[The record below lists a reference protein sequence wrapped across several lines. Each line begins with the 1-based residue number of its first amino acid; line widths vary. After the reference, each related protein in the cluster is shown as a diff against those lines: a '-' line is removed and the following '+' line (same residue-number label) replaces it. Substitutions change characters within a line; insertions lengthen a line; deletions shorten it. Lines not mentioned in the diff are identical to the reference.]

1 MTSDTLKDNLLTHV
15 LTPVLNYLPTPV
27 STTFK
32 DLYASNPTSLVVLL
46 LSSLLLIFQLFS
58 RPISKSD
65 RSFKSVTTLLNRGEK
80 TNEDIDETVK
90 RYEGL
95 FTDARTDVG
104 ANTTEEAIG
113 KRADEYKD
121 MVSSFY
127 DLVTDFY
134 EYGWGQSFHFAP
146 RFTHETFTESI
157 YRAEHFLALKLG
169 LSSSKKC
176 VDVGCG
182 VGGPM
187 RNIARF
193 TGADITGVT
202 INEYQ
207 VKVGNRYC
215 KEQGVDDICRST
227 QGDFQHLDQKFSPST
242 FDAAYQIEATCHSP
256 NKTETFTQVA
266 TVLKP
271 GGLFAGY
278 EWVVLPENGYDS
290 SNREHVRIKEG
301 IEVGNGLPTLATGK
315 QVKEALEKAGFE
327 VLEAFDANR
336 GQFASNEIPWYQTLK
351 GNYTSLTGFRMSHVG
366 RVCTHLMCTVLETL
380 RVAPKGTVRVSSLL
394 NATALDLVEG
404 GEKQLFTPSYYFLA
418 RKR

>member
-1 MTSDTLKDNLLTHV
+1 
-15 LTPVLNYLPTPV
+15 
-27 STTFK
+27 
-32 DLYASNPTSLVVLL
+32 
-46 LSSLLLIFQLFS
+46 
-58 RPISKSD
+58 
-65 RSFKSVTTLLNRGEK
+65 
-80 TNEDIDETVK
+80 
-90 RYEGL
+90 
-95 FTDARTDVG
+95 
-104 ANTTEEAIG
+104 
-113 KRADEYKD
+113 

-227 QGDFQHLDQKFSPST
+227 QVSKGGKGGGRDDMGRALRRRTHQTLPTATPPNHAPFLTRSLFPSSPSSRSPRHPHDQGDFQHLDQKFAPST

-336 GQFASNEIPWYQTLK
+336 GQV
-351 GNYTSLTGFRMSHVG
+351 SH
-366 RVCTHLMCTVLETL
+366 E
-380 RVAPKGTVRVSSLL
+380 
-394 NATALDLVEG
+394 
-404 GEKQLFTPSYYFLA
+404 
-418 RKR
+418 